1 MQHSA
6 CCWNKENRQQTA
18 AAMRSSLYIY
28 FFVHNKKTHTAC
40 AFFCL
45 ALFAFYALLH
55 KKFVVGT
62 LAAVTILLQATQ

>member
-1 MQHSA
+1 
-6 CCWNKENRQQTA
+6 
-18 AAMRSSLYIY
+18 MRSSLYIY